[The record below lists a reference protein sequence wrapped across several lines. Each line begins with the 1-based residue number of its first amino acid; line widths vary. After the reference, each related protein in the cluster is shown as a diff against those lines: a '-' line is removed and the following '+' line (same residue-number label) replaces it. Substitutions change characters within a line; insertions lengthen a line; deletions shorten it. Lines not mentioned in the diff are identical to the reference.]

1 MQMRS
6 NAMCS
11 AFVET
16 EEHENSNK
24 TLGSLLLTNGNWIIL
39 GGEWKLHLRG
49 IHGSLIGFDLGKMS
63 SDKQANRRNAGK
75 RAKRRWREIDFHN
88 FTLWWLYTEFSA
100 HWLDSS
106 GLQLPVFSCSHSH
119 IVRVWFLLC
128 LFLELDF
135 RELICGWLCGYN
147 CNREDLSWVRRS
159 VLLVIAN
166 SALIG
171 TKEVPVAR
179 MNFWIFRKFMQNTF
193 HKTSSDSFTS
203 AQANNNNNFVY
214 FREGYAHLQIL
225 YSMRSASAMKRKR
238 TEIKSKLMCG
248 WPVTSRRQL
257 LSLAADDR
265 PHDLRVPNAR
275 TNQVNSHILS
285 AVQCN
290 HKRVTERTWLKNLH
304 AKGIVTSYH

>member
-1 MQMRS
+1 MEIELFS
-6 NAMCS
+6 
-11 AFVET
+11 
-16 EEHENSNK
+16 EENENCTSEVF
-24 TLGSLLLTNGNWIIL
+24 TVHSLDSTW
-39 GGEWKLHLRG
+39 EKWVAT
-49 IHGSLIGFDLGKMS
+49 
-63 SDKQANRRNAGK
+63 KQANRRNAGK

-100 HWLDSS
+100 HWLDSP

-135 RELICGWLCGYN
+135 RELICGWFCGYN

-159 VLLVIAN
+159 VLLAIAN
-166 SALIG
+166 SAMIG
-171 TKEVPVAR
+171 TKERTFAR

-193 HKTSSDSFTS
+193 HKTSSDSFRISHQLWLIITIIS
-203 AQANNNNNFVY
+203 SILEKVM
-214 FREGYAHLQIL
+214 REAFWFASPK
-225 YSMRSASAMKRKR
+225 YSMRSASTMKRNR
-238 TEIKSKLMCG
+238 SEIKSKLMCG

-275 TNQVNSHILS
+275 TNPSKYSHILS

-290 HKRVTERTWLKNLH
+290 HKRVTEGTWLKNLH
-304 AKGIVTSYH
+304 ANGIATSYH